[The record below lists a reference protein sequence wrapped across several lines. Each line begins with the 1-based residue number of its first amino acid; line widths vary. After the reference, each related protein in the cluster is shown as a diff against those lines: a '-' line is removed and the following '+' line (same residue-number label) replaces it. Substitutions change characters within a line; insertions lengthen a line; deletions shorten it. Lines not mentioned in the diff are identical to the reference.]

1 MGAAVNQQRG
11 WYQTVK
17 SDWELLHPIENEEG
31 VVSGPLIRLCREPS
45 RVWLATMTSATI
57 TWTRYGTDDH
67 LGSEWTR
74 GSEAGDAAPTSLE
87 PDG

>member
-1 MGAAVNQQRG
+1 MGAAVNRPWG
-11 WYQTVK
+11 WYETK
-17 SDWELLHPIENEEG
+17 RSDWELLHPTENEEE
-31 VVSGPLIRLCREPS
+31 VVSALLIRLCREPP